1 MVAIAM
7 GVIVVFAFGAF
18 YVLRQSSGR
27 GARPVGAF
35 RRSRSDSVT
44 PLLMSDPA
52 YSSVDRDD
60 DRDGGD
66 SEASDDSG
74 ADSSDAGG
82 DGGGGDGGGGD
93 GGGSE

>member
-7 GVIVVFAFGAF
+7 GVIVVFALGAV

-27 GARPVGAF
+27 GSRPVGAF
-35 RRSRSDSVT
+35 RRSRSDVVP
-44 PLLMSDPA
+44 PLLIADSV
-52 YSSVDRDD
+52 YGSSDRDE
-60 DRDGGD
+60 DGDADGSD
-66 SEASDDSG
+66 SSDDGG

-82 DGGGGDGGGGD
+82 DSGGGDGGGGD